1 MQKIM
6 CNECECVYS
15 IRLEIITT
23 LASPPPLTSPTAD
36 DDFHVDHSWLSLNKP
51 VTAAPVSDV
60 LMKTV
65 GEDIINCGRNTVDL
79 QTIDTVA
86 STISFPSNQTNSV
99 IQRFLF
105 QTHDLTPS
113 LELNFYKL
121 NLINNR
127 LTQDD

>member
-1 MQKIM
+1 M

-23 LASPPPLTSPTAD
+23 PAYPLNSLTAD
-36 DDFHVDHSWLSLNKP
+36 DAFQVDHSWLSLNKP

-65 GEDIINCGRNTVDL
+65 GEDIINCGLNTVDL